1 MRHAPHPVSDLC
13 PARKQ
18 ALLTLVDVDKKAAF
32 VNLALRELLRQK
44 RLPAKE
50 RGMAKGS
57 GVSKA
62 A

>member
-18 ALLTLVDVDKKAAF
+18 ALLTLVEVDKKAAF

-50 RGMAKGS
+50 RGEKRH
-57 GVSKA
+57 
-62 A
+62 